1 MKWYSSLL
9 IIRETQMKTTMS
21 YQLTH
26 VRMVIIKMTEDKSSG
41 KDVEKLESLYT
52 VSGNVIWYGH
62 FGKHCGVSS

>member
-1 MKWYSSLL
+1 
-9 IIRETQMKTTMS
+9 MS